1 MNIKAQFHHYNCNV
15 VNMERNLAFY
25 EKAPG
30 LKNYVCYFLI
40 LIILLMASCSKSFDE
55 KVKNSIYSQLSIYPQ
70 SNLQDIYK
78 NFFQDRFGPG
88 HLIPDT
94 AMAGKYLREELNAYT
109 ETGQNP
115 LLELTGWEG
124 NYYHVSLDV
133 LKLGIVPVE
142 VYLETFV
149 ESANPVPEVAPDEWK
164 NEWERIVAVIEK
176 MNLALPDYES
186 DKAKIR
192 DLIEKGDFVVHHSPV
207 FEDTYHPHYRII
219 KKDIVLKKIEPLLT
233 DKR

>member
-1 MNIKAQFHHYNCNV
+1 MNIKAKFDYYNCNV
-15 VNMERNLAFY
+15 LDLERSLAFY

-30 LKNYVCYFLI
+30 LKNHVGYC
-40 LIILLMASCSKSFDE
+40 LIIMLLLTASCSKSFDE
-55 KVKNSIYSQLSIYPQ
+55 KVKDSINSQLNIYPQ

-94 AMAGKYLREELNAYT
+94 AMAGEYLREELSAYT

-124 NYYHVSLDV
+124 NYYRVSLDV

-142 VYLETFV
+142 VYLEAFV
-149 ESANPVPEVAPDEWK
+149 ESANSVPEVTRDEWK

-176 MNLALPDYES
+176 MNLALPGYES

-192 DLIEKGDFVVHHSPV
+192 DLIEKGDFAVHHSPV
-207 FEDTYHPHYRII
+207 FEDIYHPHYRII
-219 KKDIVLKKIEPLLT
+219 KKDIVRKKIEPLLT
-233 DKR
+233 GER